1 MSRTMSSSRTSP
13 PEAPLPLIS
22 LCREVFQ
29 LETVWDLDKALAI
42 STEHRLLDLASI
54 GIPLVDLGSSPLQSK
69 WHFIVLF
76 GLFPSMAY
84 LLVSCLC
91 FCMYT
96 NEVKTHGAR
105 AQFPRRKQK
114 GQGCEH
120 VDISQAIMFNRFKGL
135 AFPIGLCTLLSPLS
149 SSLLSLLDKLY

>member
-91 FCMYT
+91 FCMYA
-96 NEVKTHGAR
+96 HGAR
-105 AQFPRRKQK
+105 TYGAKAQTPKHKQK
-114 GQGCEH
+114 GRGCEH
-120 VDISQAIMFNRFKGL
+120 MDMCQVAAVSRFRSL
-135 AFPIGLCTLLSPLS
+135 AFSFGYVLF
-149 SSLLSLLDKLY
+149 